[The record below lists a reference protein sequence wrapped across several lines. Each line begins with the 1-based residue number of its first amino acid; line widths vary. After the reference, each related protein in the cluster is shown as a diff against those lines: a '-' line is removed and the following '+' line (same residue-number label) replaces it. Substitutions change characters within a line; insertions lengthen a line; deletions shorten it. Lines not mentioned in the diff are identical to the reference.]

1 MGCLA
6 VNRVFLKHASEGN
19 LTVMLGVW
27 INGVDKDQ
35 EEINNLM
42 MALEEYPHANLSGI
56 AVGNEVAFRGSMSIS
71 DIVEAVLTVREQ
83 VNTNTVVT
91 SKTQPLVFRCV
102 IWLL

>member
-35 EEINNLM
+35 DEINDLM
-42 MALEEYPHANLSGI
+42 TALEEYPHANLSGI

-83 VNTNTVVT
+83 VKTKTATLKNT
-91 SKTQPLVFRCV
+91 SLVFRCV